1 MRKICFVTGTRADYG
16 IMVPLMRRIADS
28 EEAIIQV
35 VATNMHLS
43 PEYGMTVNEI
53 EADGFKVDRRVESLL
68 QPTLL
73 PLLSNPWD

>member
-16 IMVPLMRRIADS
+16 IMTPLMKEIS
-28 EEAIIQV
+28 KSPEAELQI

-53 EADGFKVDRRVESLL
+53 IADGFRVVSIHSCLETLP
-68 QPTLL
+68 QP
-73 PLLSNPWD
+73 P